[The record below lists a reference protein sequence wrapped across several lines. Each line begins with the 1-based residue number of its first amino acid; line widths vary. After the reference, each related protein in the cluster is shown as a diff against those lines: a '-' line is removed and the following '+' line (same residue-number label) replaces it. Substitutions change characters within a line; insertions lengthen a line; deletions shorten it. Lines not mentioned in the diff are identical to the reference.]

1 MTISKPRIK
10 DLFKDL
16 LDEIKDFKYQ
26 ITLNILLGKCKENTD
41 REFTATYFNS
51 PTKTV
56 INSEYSLDKSFQ
68 VIFNRIGNWISEG
81 SGWMIQSIDSEYVN
95 SSIYSLLSGSSY
107 IKLPDKLRSSIKRL
121 INIKNNDYKCFLWC
135 HIRHLNPLKI
145 HPKRIT
151 KADRKMVNNLDYQGI
166 EFPVSKKDYCKIEK
180 KHIYINDF
188 PYENYMVY
196 PVHISD
202 QKFEYCMNFLL
213 MIDENKSHYVY
224 IKDFNRFMCNKTK
237 TKSQKH
243 FCRYCL
249 QCFSIKKILQE
260 HSKVCLKMN
269 GKQSVKLKSG
279 SIKFKNNFKQ
289 LAVPFMIYA
298 DFDSLLKRVKSNN
311 KKIILHVLKI
321 IKIIFLA
328 ALITKLFVLMINLA
342 NQVFFT
348 EEKLQSIN
356 LLKQFLKKMNTAKK

>member
-68 VIFNRIGNWISEG
+68 VIFNRIGNWISER

-180 KHIYINDF
+180 KTY
-188 PYENYMVY
+188 
-196 PVHISD
+196 
-202 QKFEYCMNFLL
+202 
-213 MIDENKSHYVY
+213 
-224 IKDFNRFMCNKTK
+224 
-237 TKSQKH
+237 
-243 FCRYCL
+243 
-249 QCFSIKKILQE
+249 
-260 HSKVCLKMN
+260 
-269 GKQSVKLKSG
+269 
-279 SIKFKNNFKQ
+279 
-289 LAVPFMIYA
+289 
-298 DFDSLLKRVKSNN
+298 
-311 KKIILHVLKI
+311 LH
-321 IKIIFLA
+321 
-328 ALITKLFVLMINLA
+328 
-342 NQVFFT
+342 
-348 EEKLQSIN
+348 
-356 LLKQFLKKMNTAKK
+356 